1 MAMRKKLR
9 DKAESFRDW
18 LENFG
23 GAKEGRELFEIFAR
37 MMASLP
43 GGDEFED
50 VGYEGYAGMGWK
62 EYEELTELLQEVDS
76 KQDVQDLA
84 EFFLSPD
91 DEDEDEDEED

>member
-18 LENFG
+18 LENFSG
-23 GAKEGRELFEIFAR
+23 SKEGREIFEIFAR

-43 GGDEFED
+43 GGDEFEGL
-50 VGYEGYAGMGWK
+50 GYEPFAGMGWK

-84 EFFLSPD
+84 EFFMSPD
-91 DEDEDEDEED
+91 DEDEEDEED